1 MPSALNVPAGC
12 RFHTRCPRML
22 GAVCRT
28 ETPPWREGRKDH
40 RIACHI
46 PLEELT
52 RLQAD
57 TIVRAETGE
66 KPRMI
71 PYVAR
76 RLGLVILT
84 LLISSVVIFVVT
96 QILPGDVARSI
107 LGRFATPEALQNL
120 REKLG
125 LDRPLVVQYGSWLMH
140 TLRGDWGVSLSTGEP
155 VLTLV
160 AARLRNSAMLALV
173 AFVMYV
179 PLGIVLGLVSALRR
193 NKLADQVISITS
205 LAFIGLPEFVTGVVL
220 IALFALKLKW
230 LPASSAIAPDSG
242 FLQALPRLILP
253 GITVS
258 LVSLAYITRMT
269 RSGTAEV
276 LSTDYVRSAYLKGLH
291 PGPGALHARAS
302 QLPPADGDRRSRW
315 ASGGSSAG

>member
-1 MPSALNVPAGC
+1 
-12 RFHTRCPRML
+12 
-22 GAVCRT
+22 
-28 ETPPWREGRKDH
+28 
-40 RIACHI
+40 
-46 PLEELT
+46 
-52 RLQAD
+52 
-57 TIVRAETGE
+57 
-66 KPRMI
+66 MI
-71 PYVAR
+71 RYVAR
-76 RLGLVILT
+76 RLGLVLLT

-107 LGRFATPEALQNL
+107 LGRFATPEALHAL
-120 REKLG
+120 RVKLG

-140 TLRGDWGVSLSTGEP
+140 SLRGDWGLSLSTGEP

-179 PLGIVLGLVSALRR
+179 PLGILLGLLSALRR

-205 LAFIGLPEFVTGVVL
+205 LAFIGLPEFVTGVIL
-220 IALFALKLKW
+220 IALFALTLKW

-242 FLQALPRLILP
+242 FLLALPRLILP

-276 LSTDYVRSAYLKGLH
+276 LSTDYVRSAWLKGLRPARVLFTH
-291 PGPGALHARAS
+291 VLRNALLPTVTVIAVGIGWLIGGLIVTESLFSYPGLGRLLLFAIQRRDLPLLQAITLLLVVIFSLSNLLADIVYALLNPRI
-302 QLPPADGDRRSRW
+302 RYN
-315 ASGGSSAG
+315 